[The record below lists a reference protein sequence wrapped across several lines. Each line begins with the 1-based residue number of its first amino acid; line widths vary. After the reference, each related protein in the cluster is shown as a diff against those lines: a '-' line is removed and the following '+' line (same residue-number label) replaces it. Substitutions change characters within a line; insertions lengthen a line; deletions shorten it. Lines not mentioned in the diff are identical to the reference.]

1 MGLIF
6 VSQIFHA
13 ELHYKHCHPESQ
25 HLCVATALKL
35 SATGFYHFT
44 ERGQLWK
51 SVLDWDPV
59 SSNGSFRE
67 SEGLPVWG
75 CVLAPPHC
83 RTRWRNTRASE
94 VIPWLQLA
102 HLGGGKLNAVSFWM
116 NTKKQSGNLAEMS
129 WLSKAS
135 NTSGKCGWE
144 LTSALCSFPVIG
156 FSCVA
161 WELWEQAHFHS
172 KVRELKCSTTLLHS
186 IHVTLWS
193 ALCGAA
199 GTVHQS
205 QPPTSL
211 QDDHGA
217 GSAISSTREKAL
229 HAGCCLLPK
238 SLYRNRTAEQ
248 DNTSH
253 VKENIS
259 SSINYFPCYSWQWPP
274 LRRKKSP
281 LSFISFIQLPIL
293 KPLARMSHIYIC
305 YHIILCSISV
315 ATCPLFLTTKVCCR
329 KNKQLAATLKD
340 CLPRWQCP

>member
-156 FSCVA
+156 FSCCMGALRASPFPLQGEGIKVQHHA
-161 WELWEQAHFHS
+161 SAQHS
-172 KVRELKCSTTLLHS
+172 CHIVVCTLRCCRHS
-186 IHVTLWS
+186 ASVT
-193 ALCGAA
+193 A
-199 GTVHQS
+199 
-205 QPPTSL
+205 
-211 QDDHGA
+211 
-217 GSAISSTREKAL
+217 
-229 HAGCCLLPK
+229 
-238 SLYRNRTAEQ
+238 
-248 DNTSH
+248 SH
-253 VKENIS
+253 VS
-259 SSINYFPCYSWQWPP
+259 AGWSWSRQCHQQHQGE
-274 LRRKKSP
+274 SP
-281 LSFISFIQLPIL
+281 ACWL
-293 KPLARMSHIYIC
+293 
-305 YHIILCSISV
+305 
-315 ATCPLFLTTKVCCR
+315 LFVTEV
-329 KNKQLAATLKD
+329 
-340 CLPRWQCP
+340 PV